1 MDIEKLLGI
10 IVLGLLLSFNAKADD
25 IKDFQIE
32 GISIGDS
39 LLKYYSEAEIKKAL
53 KDGYYYKNNKF
64 VDVFFYPKS
73 DSVYDDLQI
82 TIKPKDD
89 NYKIYVMAA
98 KILYKNNIKDCYS
111 EKEKT
116 VTEVKNIFSKKIKN
130 KKVKRKHNADKS
142 GKSKYESNVFEFN
155 EGIIEA
161 TCFDWSKKVT
171 YTDNLMLAIKSDEF
185 IDFMQTAY

>member
-1 MDIEKLLGI
+1 MKKLLRI
-10 IVLGLLLSFNAKADD
+10 LVLGLLLSGNAYADD
-25 IKDFQIE
+25 IQDFQIE

-39 LLKYYSEAEIKKAL
+39 LLKYYSEDEIKSAL
-53 KDGYYYKNNKF
+53 KVGYYYKDNKF

-73 DSVYDDLQI
+73 DSIYDDLQI

-89 NYKIYVMAA
+89 SYKIYVMAA

-130 KKVKRKHNADKS
+130 RKVKRKHNADKS

-171 YTDNLMLAIKSDEF
+171 YTDSLMLAIKSDEF
-185 IDFMQTAY
+185 INFMQTAY

>member
-1 MDIEKLLGI
+1 MKKLLGI
-10 IVLGLLLSFNAKADD
+10 LVLGLLLSGNAYADD
-25 IKDFQIE
+25 IQDFQIE

-39 LLKYYSEAEIKKAL
+39 LLKYYSEDEIKSAL
-53 KDGYYYKNNKF
+53 KVGYYYKDNKF

-89 NYKIYVMAA
+89 NYKIYVVAA

-142 GKSKYESNVFEFN
+142 GKSKYESNVFVLN
-155 EGIIEA
+155 EGYIEA
-161 TCFDWSKKVT
+161 TCFDWSKKVK
-171 YTDNLMLAIKSDEF
+171 YTDSFMLAIKSDEF

>member
-1 MDIEKLLGI
+1 MILRVFISI
-10 IVLGLLLSFNAKADD
+10 IILIFSFQSLTKADD

-39 LLKYYSEAEIKKAL
+39 LLKYYSETEIKKAL
-53 KDGYYYKNNKF
+53 KDGYYYKDNKF

-73 DSVYDDLQI
+73 DSIYDDLQI

-89 NYKIYVMAA
+89 SYKIYVMAA

-116 VTEVKNIFSKKIKN
+116 VTAVKNIFSKKIKN
-130 KKVKRKHNADKS
+130 RKVKRKHNADKS

-171 YTDNLMLAIKSDEF
+171 YTDSLMLAIKSDEF
-185 IDFMQTAY
+185 INFMQTAY

>member
-1 MDIEKLLGI
+1 MKKLLAI
-10 IVLGLLLSFNAKADD
+10 VVLGLLISFSANADD
-25 IKDFQIE
+25 IRDFQIE

-39 LLKYYSEAEIKKAL
+39 LLKYYSEDEIKSAL
-53 KDGYYYKNNKF
+53 KDGYYYKDNKF

-73 DSVYDDLQI
+73 ESVYDDLQI

-89 NYKIYVMAA
+89 SYEIYVMAA

-116 VTEVKNIFSKKIKN
+116 VTEVKNIFSKKVKN
-130 KKVKRKHNADKS
+130 RKVKRKHNADKS
-142 GKSKYESNVFEFN
+142 GKSKYESNVFDFK

-161 TCFDWSKKVT
+161 TCFDWSKKVK

-185 IDFMQTAY
+185 INFMQTAYK

>member
-1 MDIEKLLGI
+1 MRIFI
-10 IVLGLLLSFNAKADD
+10 AVLVLIFGLQSLSKSDD
-25 IKDFQIE
+25 ISNFQIE

-39 LLKYYSEAEIKKAL
+39 LLNYYSEAEIKKAL
-53 KDGYYYKNNKF
+53 KDGYYYKDNKF

-73 DSVYDDLQI
+73 DSNYDDLQI

-89 NYKIYVMAA
+89 SYKIYVMAG
-98 KILYKNNIKDCYS
+98 KILYKNNIMECYS

-116 VTEVKNIFSKKIKN
+116 VTELKNIFSNEIKN
-130 KKVKRKHNADKS
+130 RQVSGKHNADKS

-171 YTDNLMLAIKSDEF
+171 YTDNLMLVIKSNEF
-185 IDFMQTAY
+185 LYFMQTAY